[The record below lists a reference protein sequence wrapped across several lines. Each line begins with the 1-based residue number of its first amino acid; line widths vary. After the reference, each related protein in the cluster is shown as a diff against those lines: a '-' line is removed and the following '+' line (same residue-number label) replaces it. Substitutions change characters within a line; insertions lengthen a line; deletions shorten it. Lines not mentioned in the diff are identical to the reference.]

1 MSKPR
6 SHMCGVPTHPT
17 VRGWEHRGTTTTQHG
32 SRQALCAWLPTF
44 ELRLELVR
52 TPELDSTSVALL
64 SPGENTRRTIW
75 QASERASIAGVRPGQ
90 LISQAI
96 ALCPSLTLL
105 EPDPAH
111 YDATQEELLETLS
124 GLSPIVEPAGRGRI
138 FVGMDGLGRLYGSR
152 PRQVEKVLH
161 TLLKIFPC

>member
-6 SHMCGVPTHPT
+6 SRMCGVPTHPT
-17 VRGWEHRGTTTTQHG
+17 VRGWEHGGTTTTQHG

-75 QASERASIAGVRPGQ
+75 QVSERASIAGVRPGQ

-124 GLSPIVEPAGRGRI
+124 GLS
-138 FVGMDGLGRLYGSR
+138 
-152 PRQVEKVLH
+152 
-161 TLLKIFPC
+161 

>member
-1 MSKPR
+1 MRERSARPTNVTRLQGACSFVFLGVSSTFGFYSVSIPLHPMAHPTMSKPR
-6 SHMCGVPTHPT
+6 SRMYGVPTHPT
-17 VRGWEHRGTTTTQHG
+17 VRGWEHRGTTVTRQRG

-75 QASERASIAGVRPGQ
+75 QVSERASIAGVRPGQ

-111 YDATQEELLETLS
+111 YDATQ
-124 GLSPIVEPAGRGRI
+124 
-138 FVGMDGLGRLYGSR
+138 
-152 PRQVEKVLH
+152 
-161 TLLKIFPC
+161 